1 MTTKSIKITYR
12 SLNILFFIAMFM
24 DGIGG
29 VTRAEAGV
37 EVMKHLGYPVY
48 VLSIFGVAKLL
59 GALAILQNRIK
70 NVKEWAYAGFLFTF
84 IGAIMSRA
92 FVGDEIGL
100 LIPPLIMIV
109 YLATT
114 YVFWKKFEHVQSENS
129 GSLRPA
135 F

>member
-92 FVGDEIGL
+92 FV